1 MILLE
6 TDRFK
11 GYYATKGIQFP
22 YTSTVMESNNQL
34 IFEDIQK
41 GKTIEIIAGWSV
53 P

>member
-6 TDRFK
+6 TDRFRE
-11 GYYATKGIQFP
+11 YFLSKGIVFP
-22 YTSTVMESNNQL
+22 YTSTVMESNNRL

-41 GKTIEIIAGWSV
+41 GKTIEIIAGWRV